1 MQQVNINDNLQDLLI
16 HVLHNK
22 LSLCPGGD
30 RILLSVKIQII
41 LEKTV
46 SGKLQKE
53 TLALRLSRLQVVS
66 TLKISKGEGLNKRN
80 EWKVGIG
87 KVPKWS
93 QFVYC
98 LMSIVSK
105 FLQKHDQ
112 VKKKSQ
118 IFPLLLFYEEVTF
131 NFVISL

>member
-66 TLKISKGEGLNKRN
+66 TLKIAR
-80 EWKVGIG
+80 VRG
-87 KVPKWS
+87 KIKEMSEKWELGKC
-93 QFVYC
+93 QNDHN
-98 LMSIVSK
+98 LSIV
-105 FLQKHDQ
+105 
-112 VKKKSQ
+112 
-118 IFPLLLFYEEVTF
+118 
-131 NFVISL
+131 

>member
-30 RILLSVKIQII
+30 KILLSVKIQII
-41 LEKTV
+41 LETKTV

-53 TLALRLSRLQVVS
+53 TLALRSGRLQVVS
-66 TLKISKGEGLNKRN
+66 TLKIGKGEQQNKIN

-87 KVPKWS
+87 KVPRWA
-93 QFVYC
+93 QLPPIVYC
-98 LMSIVSK
+98 
-105 FLQKHDQ
+105 F
-112 VKKKSQ
+112 
-118 IFPLLLFYEEVTF
+118 
-131 NFVISL
+131 